1 MDWPDWPRH
10 LQASWHD
17 YAERGEVDGQY
28 PPNSMRDA
36 YLLVAESRA
45 KRLRGIPWGDGTH
58 NLVGDEYPKVTSR
71 NRSTRRVP
79 WVLLVRGV
87 PVTVDSQRGRGSN
100 LDCGFKGVVG

>member
-28 PPNSMRDA
+28 PPDSMLDA
-36 YLLVAESRA
+36 YLLVAEVQTM
-45 KRLRGIPWGDGTH
+45 RLGGIPWGDGTPT
-58 NLVGDEYPKVTSR
+58 LADDKYPKVTSR

-87 PVTVDSQRGRGSN
+87 PVTAE
-100 LDCGFKGVVG
+100 